1 MHSRLLS
8 SLDGV
13 ALSEGLHAASLGAP
27 PTQTLGGAE
36 AASPNTTR
44 RGTQAHQSAQF
55 LEACDARTSLA
66 ATPQDMPTHNKTRLA
81 QVPDEWSSRVTW
93 LQYWRALTQY
103 LLSPGPR
110 LAAGLAR
117 TLQARRPQSAAA
129 SSAPPHPAVL
139 SQHFRKGVAA
149 LHAARPP
156 LTRPPPAPLQSASL
170 LRSPAEDA
178 GRAPPPPPLEALLL
192 RRPPA
197 DHPAASPGPSSSSS
211 SSSPADGKARPPFAA
226 SFGEGVAA
234 WSAILTK
241 VEAKTP
247 ANKSACER
255 TRG

>member
-1 MHSRLLS
+1 MRVRPWQQHL
-8 SLDGV
+8 
-13 ALSEGLHAASLGAP
+13 
-27 PTQTLGGAE
+27 
-36 AASPNTTR
+36 
-44 RGTQAHQSAQF
+44 
-55 LEACDARTSLA
+55 RTCPH
-66 ATPQDMPTHNKTRLA
+66 TKTRLA

-129 SSAPPHPAVL
+129 SSAPPHPAML
-139 SQHFRKGVAA
+139 SQHFRKCVAA

-197 DHPAASPGPSSSSS
+197 AHPAASPGPSSSS

-234 WSAILTK
+234 WTRSVRRPLVGMHVRLGDGCGDAKRGGCKYVKSFAHAVTRLR
-241 VEAKTP
+241 EAGVTSGATLPSGGPTLLREPKGRRR
-247 ANKSACER
+247 SFL
-255 TRG
+255 